1 MLDANNFDRLQS
13 LISLKSRC
21 LYWAEFC
28 KYTSKST
35 FFSDFNDEI
44 NMPLIYI
51 LNDEFTNISGRD
63 EIDLLIRKCTDNNK
77 YFDYLE
83 INNSNYDHE
92 LVHKDLQDIYVWQ
105 TDNQNHMAITR
116 FIVNAFSVFEF
127 WVCKSYDI
135 IKSSYKSKNSK
146 MKKLES
152 QLEKYIESYN
162 ANDSEALEK
171 IKNEIFTKTNSY
183 VSSREKIDFVLSK
196 IEFVNLKDEKKRD
209 KAKELV
215 SFLFNFRNT
224 IHNVMVNKSGK
235 DFKIEANGSTVE
247 LLNGRSPNYE
257 NYAKFIHSMHLL
269 VDLYSDLFMHL
280 SKNIPNFHEFTNEF

>member
-1 MLDANNFDRLQS
+1 MVDANNLDRLQA

-35 FFSDFNDEI
+35 FFSDLNDEI

-92 LVHKDLQDIYVWQ
+92 LVHNDLKDIYVWQ

-127 WVCKSYDI
+127 WVCKAYDV
-135 IKSSYKSKNSK
+135 IKSRYKSKNSK

-152 QLEKYIESYN
+152 QLNKYVESYN
-162 ANDSEALEK
+162 SNDNEALEL

-196 IEFVNLKDEKKRD
+196 IDFVNLKNDKKLD

-235 DFKIEANGSTVE
+235 DFKIETNGATVE
-247 LLNGRSPNYE
+247 LLNDSSPNYE
-257 NYAKFIHSMHLL
+257 DYAKFIHSMHLL
-269 VDLYSDLFMHL
+269 VDLYSDLFMYL
-280 SKNIPNFHEFTNEF
+280 SKNIPDFHEFTNEF

>member
-1 MLDANNFDRLQS
+1 MVDANNLDRLQA

-35 FFSDFNDEI
+35 FFSDLNDEV

-63 EIDLLIRKCTDNNK
+63 EIGSLIRKCTDNNK

-83 INNSNYDHE
+83 INNHDYDHE

-127 WVCKSYDI
+127 WVCKAYDI

-152 QLEKYIESYN
+152 KLKKYVDAYNSNNGEKLE
-162 ANDSEALEK
+162 L
-171 IKNEIFTKTNSY
+171 IKNEIFTTTNSY
-183 VSSREKIDFVLSK
+183 VSSREKVEFVLSK
-196 IEFVNLKDEKKRD
+196 IDFVNLKDEEKRD

-215 SFLFNFRNT
+215 SFFFNFRNT

-235 DFKIEANGSTVE
+235 DFKIEINGTTIE
-247 LLNGRSPNYE
+247 LLNGRSPNYG
-257 NYAKFIHSMHLL
+257 NYAQSIHLIHLL
-269 VDLYSDLFMHL
+269 IDLYSDLFMHL
-280 SKNIPNFHEFTNEF
+280 CENIPSFNEITNEF

>member
-1 MLDANNFDRLQS
+1 MVDANNLDRLKA

-35 FFSDFNDEI
+35 FFSDFNDEVNI
-44 NMPLIYI
+44 PLIYI

-63 EIDLLIRKCTDNNK
+63 EINLLIRKCADNNE
-77 YFDYLE
+77 YFDFLE
-83 INNSNYDHE
+83 INNCNYDHE
-92 LVHKDLQDIYVWQ
+92 LVHKDLQDVYVWG
-105 TDNQNHMAITR
+105 TDNQNHMVITR

-127 WVCKSYDI
+127 WVCKAYDV
-135 IKSSYKSKNSK
+135 IKSSYESKNSK
-146 MKKLES
+146 IKKLEL
-152 QLEKYIESYN
+152 QLKKYIESYN
-162 ANDSEALEK
+162 SNDIDSLEFV
-171 IKNEIFTKTNSY
+171 KNEIFTKTNSY

-196 IEFVNLKDEKKRD
+196 IDFVNLKDEWKRD

-235 DFKIEANGSTVE
+235 DFKIEINGATVE
-247 LLNGRSPNYE
+247 ILNGRSPNYE
-257 NYAKFIHSMHLL
+257 NYSKFIHSMHLL
-269 VDLYSDLFMHL
+269 VDMYSDLFMHL
-280 SKNIPNFHEFTNEF
+280 GKIIPDFHELTNEF